1 MIKIALAQMDV
12 KWAEPEANLTTVRQ
26 LVAQAAEAQADLVV
40 LPELWGSGYDLA
52 HASQYA
58 TTVNDGLFGEM
69 AALAGAHRL
78 HVVGSLL
85 EQENGRIYNTCALF
99 SPRGLV
105 ATYRKIHLFRL
116 MEEHRYLAPGD
127 QPTLCEDLPWGTTAL
142 AICYDLRFPELFRG
156 YALAGARLVVIP
168 AQWPAR
174 RVDHWGTLLRARA
187 IENQCF
193 VAGCNRVGRDNGD
206 PFGGRS
212 ALVGPWGEVLVEGDD
227 RPALLLAEVDLD
239 KVEQARQHIPILSD
253 RRPEC
258 YEV

>member
-12 KWAEPEANLTTVRQ
+12 KWAEPEANLTTVQ
-26 LVAQAAEAQADLVV
+26 QMVAQAAEAGADLVV

-52 HASQYA
+52 HAGQYA
-58 TTVNDGLFGEM
+58 TTVYDGLFGEM
-69 AALAGAHRL
+69 AALAEAHRL

-85 EQENGRIYNTCALF
+85 EQENARIYNTCALF
-99 SPRGLV
+99 SPQGPV

-116 MEEHRYLAPGD
+116 MEEHQYLAPGD
-127 QPTLCEDLPWGTTAL
+127 QPTLCKDLPWGTTAL

-156 YALAGARLVVIP
+156 YALAGARLVIIP

>member
-1 MIKIALAQMDV
+1 MIKVALAQMDV
-12 KWAEPEANLTTVRQ
+12 KWADPETNLTTVRHM
-26 LVAQAAEAQADLVV
+26 VAQAAEAGADLVV

-69 AALAGAHRL
+69 AGLAGTHRL
-78 HVVGSLL
+78 HLVGSLL
-85 EQENGRIYNTCALF
+85 ERENGRIYNTCAVF
-99 SPRGLV
+99 SPLGLA

-116 MEEHRYLAPGD
+116 MDEHQYLAPGD
-127 QPTLCEDLPWGTTAL
+127 RPTLCEGLPWGTTAL

-156 YALAGARLVVIP
+156 YALAGARLVIIP

-227 RPALLLAEVDLD
+227 RPDLLLAEVDLD